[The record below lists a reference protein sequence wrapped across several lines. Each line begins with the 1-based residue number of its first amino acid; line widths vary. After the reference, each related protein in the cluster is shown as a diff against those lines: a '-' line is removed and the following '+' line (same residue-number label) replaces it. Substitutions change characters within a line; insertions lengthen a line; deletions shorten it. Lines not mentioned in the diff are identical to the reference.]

1 MRSIAPAVMEAPPAT
16 YFPVTGLTR
25 FTARFHL
32 PGFQFADELADFVD
46 RQSTPGLFSVWLGLA
61 LLFGVVYWMVGLLHH
76 SGLWENGRWV
86 DGSRRGLLSAI
97 YFSFV
102 TVTSVGYGDVVPRGL
117 ARVAAVGEAIAGLLI
132 F

>member
-46 RQSTPGLFSVWLGLA
+46 RQSTPRLFSVWLGLA
-61 LLFGVVYWMVGLLHH
+61 LLFGVIYWMAGLLHH
-76 SGLWENGRWV
+76 SGLSEGGRWV
-86 DGSRRGLLSAI
+86 DGTLHGLWRAI

-117 ARVAAVGEAIAGLLI
+117 APGAAICEAVRGPL
-132 F
+132 